1 MSTPSNPALGGYH
14 VPINGIEWQRKVF
27 IGGTLDAELEVGK
40 NMSNSESEEPN
51 LSKSARELVEKIAE
65 TAVTQQIDFARE
77 SALSQ
82 MDAMRTFLTAFQRLT
97 QFAMFK
103 TTVQSGGRISIPEA
117 ERQTVG
123 IGDGDLVQVMIF
135 PIAEKK
141 GEVKKNE

>member
-1 MSTPSNPALGGYH
+1 MAAKGFYWWKDRIRT
-14 VPINGIEWQRKVF
+14 VQ
-27 IGGTLDAELEVGK
+27 VGK
-40 NMSNSESEEPN
+40 IMSDSKSEEPN
-51 LSKSARELVEKIAE
+51 LSKSARDLVEKIAE
-65 TAVTQQIDFARE
+65 NAVARQIDFARE

-82 MDAMRTFLTAFQRLT
+82 MDAMRTFLSAFQRLT

-123 IGDGDLVQVMIF
+123 IEDGDLIQVIIF

-141 GEVKKNE
+141 KEEVKKNE

>member
-1 MSTPSNPALGGYH
+1 M
-14 VPINGIEWQRKVF
+14 
-27 IGGTLDAELEVGK
+27 EVGK
-40 NMSNSESEEPN
+40 NMSNSESEKPN
-51 LSKSARELVEKIAE
+51 LSQSARELVEKIAE

-77 SALSQ
+77 SALGQ

-141 GEVKKNE
+141 AEVKKNE